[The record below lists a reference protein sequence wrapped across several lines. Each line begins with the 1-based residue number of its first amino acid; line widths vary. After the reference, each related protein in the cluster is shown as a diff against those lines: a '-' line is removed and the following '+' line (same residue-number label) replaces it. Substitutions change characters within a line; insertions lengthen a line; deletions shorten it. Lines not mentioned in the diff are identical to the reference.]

1 MRAEILMEDT
11 EGKHPAGG
19 ALGNTRKNLQQMRG
33 NPSGNNHTEAKWRR
47 QTPDVEGGTNKG
59 RRKRGNEDREEQMKE
74 TQKKTSKATES

>member
-1 MRAEILMEDT
+1 MEDT

-59 RRKRGNEDREEQMKE
+59 RRKRGPGGANEGDAEENKQGHRVLELKLLWL
-74 TQKKTSKATES
+74 S